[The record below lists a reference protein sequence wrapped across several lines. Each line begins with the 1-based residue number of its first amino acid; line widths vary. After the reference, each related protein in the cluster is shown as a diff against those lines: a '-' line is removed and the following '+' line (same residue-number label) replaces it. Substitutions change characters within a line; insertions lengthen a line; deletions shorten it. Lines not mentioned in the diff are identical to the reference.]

1 MHKTILETVGRTP
14 LVRLRRL
21 IPATQATVLLK
32 LEFSNPLSSVKDRIG
47 LAMIEAAERTG
58 ELQPSSH
65 IVEPTSGNTGIALAF
80 VGAAKGYRVTLV
92 IPDSMSIERRA
103 LLLGLGASFELTP
116 ARLGMRGAIDRA
128 EELAAEIPQ
137 AWMARQFENP
147 ANPAV
152 HEATTGPEIWSDT
165 LGHVDAVVAGV
176 GTGGTITGVARS
188 LKRRNPTLRA
198 IAVEPAESPVLSR
211 GMSGRHAIQGI
222 GAGFVPANYDPAV
235 VDGVE
240 TVESEEAFDW
250 ARRLAREEGILA
262 GISSGANVAVA
273 ARLAA
278 RPEYRDKTIVTFACS
293 SGERY
298 LSTPLY
304 ELIGMGA
311 ASHSQEFDI

>member
-32 LEFSNPLSSVKDRIG
+32 LEFSNPLSRVKDRIG